1 MRHARKNDLIKS
13 IKGTKNHRAKATE
26 EQVIE
31 IRKMYSNQKMTKM
44 TENDSITLGYFR
56 FEPVGHFIKQITNV

>member
-1 MRHARKNDLIKS
+1 
-13 IKGTKNHRAKATE
+13 
-26 EQVIE
+26 
-31 IRKMYSNQKMTKM
+31 MYSNQKMTKM